1 MFINDTAGQNP
12 DRKTS
17 KSMEKTRVLILGG
30 GFGDLYM
37 AFEFQKRRDPD
48 IEVIAATLTTP
59 LAGPARSHRTGSV
72 SRRP

>member
-1 MFINDTAGQNP
+1 MFFNGTAGQNP

-17 KSMEKTRVLILGG
+17 KSMRKTRVLILGG
-30 GFGDLYM
+30 LYV
-37 AFEFQKRRDPD
+37 ALEFEKRRDPD

-72 SRRP
+72 NRRP

>member
-1 MFINDTAGQNP
+1 MFFNGTAGQNP

-17 KSMEKTRVLILGG
+17 KSMKKTRVLILGG
-30 GFGDLYM
+30 GFGGLYV
-37 AFEFQKRRDPD
+37 AHEFEKRLDPD

>member
-1 MFINDTAGQNP
+1 MARQGKTQIAKLVNP
-12 DRKTS
+12 WKKLVSSSSAAALETCTWRS
-17 KSMEKTRVLILGG
+17 S
-30 GFGDLYM
+30 
-37 AFEFQKRRDPD
+37 FQKRRDPD